1 MPSNNSWCQPYD
13 DAANRIAIPHTG
25 SPSRSWSVDGAF
37 TAFEGRTYPV
47 GARSGHV
54 TDEVNVD
61 TTWPSRADAE
71 AFLAMLRDVALGADG
86 RVEVHIGAMPDG
98 QPIEMVAAC
107 HNIPENL
114 APGKTSVSVTF
125 RRVDGVFTG

>member
-1 MPSNNSWCQPYD
+1 V
-13 DAANRIAIPHTG
+13 DAG
-25 SPSRSWSVDGAF
+25 F

-47 GARSGHV
+47 GARGEHV
-54 TDEVNVD
+54 VDEISVD
-61 TTWPSRADAE
+61 TTWPLRSDAE

-86 RVEVHIGAMPDG
+86 RVELSLGAMEG
-98 QPIEMVAAC
+98 GTPIEMVAAV
-107 HNIPENL
+107 HAIPEDL